1 MQRLESTTK
10 QISERLEGVLRFNE
24 TEEKEEDL
32 SNNSRWDWVMSPKR
46 VYVMYCAEILQSN
59 ERIKKK
65 NYRQLCGTR
74 RLRETGPIVKMAS
87 LDLSLQLA
95 LHLIKFLSLS
105 YGCSLI
111 SIDICTFI
119 SLSMAVFF
127 FFLIY
132 CSNM

>member
-1 MQRLESTTK
+1 
-10 QISERLEGVLRFNE
+10 
-24 TEEKEEDL
+24 
-32 SNNSRWDWVMSPKR
+32 MSPKR
-46 VYVMYCAEILQSN
+46 AYVMYCAEILQSN

-127 FFLIY
+127 FFFNLLF
-132 CSNM
+132 